1 MPGCNILPVNCNQHQ
16 IFLQGQVA
24 LSSTAMFLN
33 EVGKQMTASSSEQS
47 SQSRHKR
54 KGKKK
59 KHSTD
64 DSNVQETPPPPQRHL
79 HPPTQRPSR
88 QLEFNQAME
97 DFSHMFPRLD
107 REVIESVLRSNNGA
121 VDITIDQL
129 LVLDQGTNSLESS
142 STLGTPNS
150 NQIFP
155 PSPFPVEQ
163 PPPFGEDNPPPY
175 SPPSPNSPFSKFN
188 TRLSLQPV
196 TERRETEPS
205 PRDAQD
211 PFSPSSNPPPIPP
224 RPIAKRYKPALLG
237 PLPDDFLRM
246 PSPTPPSQ
254 PQSQPPQQILSNDI
268 QERLMENRRQRNSV
282 RKNDKRSQQRLEDER
297 IALLLQNEVFLDE
310 LRRNP
315 DFIASLDT
323 DYRNALQATQNT
335 NAEPQGAVGGASG
348 GAPEVGALVDNEDVR
363 SKLPHMGK
371 STKTKLSTIAKK
383 FNKKK
388 RKSAKVNS
396 PEPNL
401 THHSGPPPDMAQPRR
416 LHDNAKRQAEENTYA
431 SLSPLSP
438 HGR

>member
-1 MPGCNILPVNCNQHQ
+1 
-16 IFLQGQVA
+16 
-24 LSSTAMFLN
+24 
-33 EVGKQMTASSSEQS
+33 
-47 SQSRHKR
+47 
-54 KGKKK
+54 
-59 KHSTD
+59 
-64 DSNVQETPPPPQRHL
+64 
-79 HPPTQRPSR
+79 
-88 QLEFNQAME
+88 ME
-97 DFSHMFPRLD
+97 DFSHMFPRLE

-175 SPPSPNSPFSKFN
+175 SHHRLIVHSQSSFSKAKAKITFKKSWKFN

-246 PSPTPPSQ
+246 PSPTPPPQ
-254 PQSQPPQQILSNDI
+254 PQSQPPQQISSNDI

-388 RKSAKVNS
+388 RKSTKVYPFIESGHVSLRHYFLLLSFSFNVKHTECLKRYQISLTKVLILQTGSHPPVVKVN
-396 PEPNL
+396 L
-401 THHSGPPPDMAQPRR
+401 
-416 LHDNAKRQAEENTYA
+416 L
-431 SLSPLSP
+431 
-438 HGR
+438 